1 MYEKFDLDIK
11 QSNYDWCVRAFSFL
25 EGRLGLNIKF
35 HQEEGQVE
43 GGQIFLFNHL
53 RASKRLSRST

>member
-1 MYEKFDLDIK
+1 MHEKFDLDIK

-35 HQEEGQVE
+35 HQERAKSKAARFSFS
-43 GGQIFLFNHL
+43 IIL